1 MNSFVKQLLIIL
13 LVFSLFLCRSGE
25 LSPGG
30 AADVVRNPVYLLMGL
45 FAGRFAG
52 AGGNNLPRN
61 FRTSGGS
68 LFAVGNSDTLLESTD
83 GNNFIRQTYT
93 LPNCTKQF
101 GSSSF
106 TDCNIMSVAKSGSN
120 YYAIGIKEVGTRGSG
135 FTNISERKFYFGF
148 GNSLQGIQFNE
159 ITDANISSSSTNQFF
174 NIIPSA
180 ASGSGF
186 VFSFNDSSNTS
197 KVCGTSNNGGSWSC
211 VNPPTTGSQ
220 PLNIE
225 ILNGTMVVG
234 IYYRWNGTFTP
245 VTTTNNGSFNSMFY
259 SAGRSHLAS
268 GNQIRY
274 IDTDPSAW
282 PNPTTT
288 TTSTVA
294 SPVTSGNYTILGTVS
309 GVFSAIGSEF
319 ISGTNNS
326 YRFTTIDNGVNWSR
340 QNLISISSG
349 FSASGQSATI
359 NGTVFIYAQTN
370 SGNFSQKFFKSTN
383 FTEWAEFNP

>member
-174 NIIPSA
+174 
-180 ASGSGF
+180 
-186 VFSFNDSSNTS
+186 
-197 KVCGTSNNGGSWSC
+197 
-211 VNPPTTGSQ
+211 
-220 PLNIE
+220 
-225 ILNGTMVVG
+225 
-234 IYYRWNGTFTP
+234 
-245 VTTTNNGSFNSMFY
+245 
-259 SAGRSHLAS
+259 
-268 GNQIRY
+268 
-274 IDTDPSAW
+274 
-282 PNPTTT
+282 
-288 TTSTVA
+288 
-294 SPVTSGNYTILGTVS
+294 
-309 GVFSAIGSEF
+309 
-319 ISGTNNS
+319 
-326 YRFTTIDNGVNWSR
+326 
-340 QNLISISSG
+340 
-349 FSASGQSATI
+349 
-359 NGTVFIYAQTN
+359 
-370 SGNFSQKFFKSTN
+370 
-383 FTEWAEFNP
+383 

>member
-1 MNSFVKQLLIIL
+1 
-13 LVFSLFLCRSGE
+13 
-25 LSPGG
+25 
-30 AADVVRNPVYLLMGL
+30 
-45 FAGRFAG
+45 
-52 AGGNNLPRN
+52 
-61 FRTSGGS
+61 
-68 LFAVGNSDTLLESTD
+68 
-83 GNNFIRQTYT
+83 
-93 LPNCTKQF
+93 
-101 GSSSF
+101 
-106 TDCNIMSVAKSGSN
+106 
-120 YYAIGIKEVGTRGSG
+120 
-135 FTNISERKFYFGF
+135 
-148 GNSLQGIQFNE
+148 
-159 ITDANISSSSTNQFF
+159 
-174 NIIPSA
+174 
-180 ASGSGF
+180 
-186 VFSFNDSSNTS
+186 
-197 KVCGTSNNGGSWSC
+197 
-211 VNPPTTGSQ
+211 
-220 PLNIE
+220 
-225 ILNGTMVVG
+225 VG

-259 SAGRSHLAS
+259 SAGRSNLAS